1 MANTLTNIMP
11 KIIARGLMV
20 LREVC
25 IMPRL
30 VNSDFSADAR
40 RKGQTIDVP
49 VPSAVGTQAVS
60 PSSTPQSPS
69 DISVPQVQIPL
80 DQWRKNDP
88 IYLTDK
94 EMLEIDSREFFL
106 PTQMEE
112 AVRALANEVNQYL
125 FGLYKNASQG
135 IYGVVGTAGTTPFG
149 STTADATNARKLLN
163 KQTAPKANRVAVL
176 DFDAEANALG
186 LSAFQDAEKVGSA
199 EVKIEGEIGRK
210 FGINWNADGD
220 VVTHTAGTIDDGGTP
235 NGRTCAVDNSG
246 GYAIGVDTI
255 DVDNGAES
263 QAAGTI
269 VLGDIITF
277 AGHDQT
283 YCVVANTGSAQW
295 SAVNDEYTFST
306 NAISGLKFYPALTS
320 AVADDEVITVTDTHV
335 VNLAMHRD
343 AFGFAQRQLETDS
356 IGTEMMTMTDPQTGL
371 GLRLE
376 VVRQNKQM
384 LWEFDL
390 LYGGLLVR
398 PELAVRIMG

>member
-30 VNSDFSADAR
+30 VNSDFSADAK

-60 PSSTPQSPS
+60 PSNALPSPT
-69 DISVPQVQIPL
+69 DTSVPMVQIPL

-88 IYLTDK
+88 LYLTDK
-94 EMLEIDSREFFL
+94 EMIEIDSREFFL

-112 AVRALANEVNQYL
+112 AVRALANEVNTYIYN
-125 FGLYKNASQG
+125 LYVNANQG
-135 IYGVVGTAGTTPFG
+135 IYGAVGTAGTTPFA
-149 STTADATNARKLLN
+149 TTASATNARKLLN
-163 KQTAPKANRVAVL
+163 KQLAPKSSRVGVL
-176 DFDAEANALG
+176 DFDAEAKALE
-186 LSAFQDAEKVGSA
+186 LSAFQDADKVGSA

-210 FGINWNADGD
+210 FGIDWNSDGD
-220 VVTHTAGTIDDGGTP
+220 VVTHTAGTIDDGGSP
-235 NGRTCAVDNSG
+235 NGRTCAVNNG
-246 GYAIGVDTI
+246 AGYAIGIDTMNI
-255 DVDNGAES
+255 DNGAGA
-263 QAAGTI
+263 QAVGTI
-269 VLGDIITF
+269 VRGDIISF

-283 YCVVANTGSAQW
+283 YCVVDNTGSAQF
-295 SAVNDEYTFST
+295 SAGVYTFAT
-306 NAISGLKFYPALTS
+306 NEIAGLKIYPALKS
-320 AVADDEVITVTDTHV
+320 AVADNEVITVVDDHV
-335 VNLAMHRD
+335 VNLAFHRD

-356 IGTEMMTMTDPQTGL
+356 MNSELITMTDPQTGL

-376 VVRQNKQM
+376 VVREYKQM

-398 PELAVRIMG
+398 PELAVRILG